1 MKPIRLMVVLAV
13 AAGTSASTLAASS
26 TATDPPRAS
35 LLRVVPRPTPQLRVP
50 HYRTRGTYPQVSRHG
65 TDLRRVNTALRGTVL
80 AEQRRYA
87 RVALADEARSPDPIR
102 LGYKGTFRTST
113 VPRFISANTVGVS
126 ALIPLDE
133 IFPGGHEAGYWLS
146 VTVLVPSGTRVRL
159 PDLFTNRSVALRAI
173 AVAARR
179 TLARKSRC
187 VRDSLARDPRLE
199 RGFAPTVK
207 NYRRFALTTRGL
219 TIGFPIGQVAL
230 GICNRLEV
238 TVPYSALR
246 SGLSRLGKDL
256 IIAIQE
262 SNRRG

>member
-1 MKPIRLMVVLAV
+1 VKPIRLLVVLTV
-13 AAGTSASTLAASS
+13 TAGTSALTLAASS

-35 LLRVVPRPTPQLRVP
+35 LLRIVPRPTPPLRVP
-50 HYRTRGTYPQVSRHG
+50 HYRTRGTYPQVSRHA
-65 TDLRRVNTALRGTVL
+65 TDLRRVNAALRDTVL

-87 RVALADEARSPDPIR
+87 PVALAQEARSPDPIR
-102 LGYKGTFRTST
+102 LGYKGLFRTST
-113 VPRFISANTVGVS
+113 VPRFMSANTVGVS

-146 VTVLVPSGTRVRL
+146 VTVLVPSGSQVRL
-159 PDLFTNRSVALRAI
+159 PDLFTNRSVALRTI
-173 AVAARR
+173 AAAARR

-207 NYRRFALTTRGL
+207 NYRRFALTARGL

-238 TVPYSALR
+238 TVPYAALS
-246 SGLSRLGKDL
+246 SGLSRLGRDL
-256 IIAIQE
+256 ITAIQE
-262 SNRRG
+262 SNRPG